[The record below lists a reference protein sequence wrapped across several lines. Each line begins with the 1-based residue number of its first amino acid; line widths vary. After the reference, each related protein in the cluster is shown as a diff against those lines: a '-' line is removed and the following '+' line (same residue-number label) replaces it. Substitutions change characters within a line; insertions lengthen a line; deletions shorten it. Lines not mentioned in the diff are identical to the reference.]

1 MAPLFGGRSVEGGM
15 EKVREELEA
24 AGSFKEVFRL
34 VKRVVEEK
42 LGLRRAGL
50 MLVLADA
57 PAYVLAFH
65 GVGTNFIVV
74 NRRVLGALLSS
85 GLPRVRLN
93 SYLFT
98 VLLHEYL
105 HSLGFLDEQEVRR
118 LVAELTREVFGED
131 HPAYEAAL
139 RPLDEMTVRRLM
151 EASHQIGEGE
161 PVLVRDFD
169 DENLTYVA

>member
-1 MAPLFGGRSVEGGM
+1 M
-15 EKVREELEA
+15 EWARKELEGA
-24 AGSFKEVFRL
+24 ESFRDVFRL
-34 VKRVVEEK
+34 VKRVVEAK

-65 GVGTNFIVV
+65 GVGSNFVVV
-74 NRRVLGALLSS
+74 NRLVLRALLSS
-85 GLPRVRLN
+85 GLPRIRVN
-93 SYLFT
+93 AYLFT

-105 HSLGFLDEQEVRR
+105 HSLGYLDEQEVRR
-118 LVAELTREVFGED
+118 MVAELTKEIFGED
-131 HPAYEAAL
+131 HPAYRAAL
-139 RPLDEMTVRRLM
+139 SPLDEETVRRLV
-151 EASHQIGEGE
+151 EVSRVQGPGE

>member
-1 MAPLFGGRSVEGGM
+1 MDWA
-15 EKVREELEA
+15 REELEK
-24 AGSFKEVFRL
+24 AGSFRDVFRL
-34 VKRVVEEK
+34 VKRVVEAK

-65 GVGTNFIVV
+65 GVGSNFVVV
-74 NRRVLGALLSS
+74 NRMVLRALLSS
-85 GLPRVRLN
+85 GLPKMRVN
-93 SYLFT
+93 AYLFT

-105 HSLGFLDEQEVRR
+105 HSLGYLDEREVRKM
-118 LVAELTREVFGED
+118 VAELTREVFGED
-131 HPAYEAAL
+131 HPAHQAAL
-139 RPLDEMTVRRLM
+139 SPLDEDTVRKLV
-151 EASHQIGEGE
+151 EVSSHQSSGE